1 MEFATNRK
9 IVLTD
14 IQSLK
19 MKRGESLVHT
29 IIEDFAS

>member
-14 IQSLK
+14 TQSLK
-19 MKRGESLVHT
+19 MKRGESLVPT
-29 IIEDFAS
+29 ITEGFAS